1 MMDKGD
7 VVFGA
12 LVVGILAG
20 IVGGLIGLVALV
32 TWVVKIVWGS

>member
-1 MMDKGD
+1 MDKGD

-12 LVVGILAG
+12 LVVAILAG

-32 TWVVKIVWGS
+32 TWVVKTVWGS